1 MNRGRGGPLRLLRS
15 LRGDGTLMWGRGAT
29 RAVAYSIDLYGQGQY
44 LSGDGEVVGDLADLV
59 GRAPSNP
66 RLRLASGEEAALI
79 FRGIAAD
86 GASIELLR
94 PVPAAL
100 EAVS

>member
-1 MNRGRGGPLRLLRS
+1 
-15 LRGDGTLMWGRGAT
+15 MWGRGAT

-59 GRAPSNP
+59 GRAPANP
-66 RLRLASGEEAALI
+66 RLRLATGQEAALI

-94 PVPAAL
+94 PLSSAL

>member
-1 MNRGRGGPLRLLRS
+1 
-15 LRGDGTLMWGRGAT
+15 MWGRRSA
-29 RAVAYSIDLYGQGQY
+29 RAVSYSVDLYGQGPR
-44 LSGDGEVVGDLADLV
+44 LTGDGEVVGDLSDLV
-59 GRAPSNP
+59 GRSPVGV

-94 PVPAAL
+94 PVPAAF

>member
-1 MNRGRGGPLRLLRS
+1 
-15 LRGDGTLMWGRGAT
+15 MWGRGAA
-29 RAVAYSIDLYGQGQY
+29 RAVTYSIDLYGQGQY
-44 LSGDGEVVGDLADLV
+44 LTGDGEVVGDLADLV

-66 RLRLASGEEAALI
+66 RLRLASGEETALI

-94 PVPAAL
+94 PLPAAL
-100 EAVS
+100 EAGS